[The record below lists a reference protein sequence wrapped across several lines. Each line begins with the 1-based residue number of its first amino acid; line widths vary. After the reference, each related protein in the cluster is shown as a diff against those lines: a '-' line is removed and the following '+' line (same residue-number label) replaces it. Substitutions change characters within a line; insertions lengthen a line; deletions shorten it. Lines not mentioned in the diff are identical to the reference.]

1 MSTAFVLVHGAC
13 HGSWSW
19 RPVVERLR
27 ARGHAVYTPTL
38 PGLNPGDR
46 RADIHLSDT
55 VDYLVD
61 YVEGHELADI
71 VLVGHSWGG
80 FPVSGAAIRLATRI
94 SRLVYWS
101 AFVPL
106 SGESMIDLCPPAS
119 GDMFRADAATS
130 HDNSVKFPFDIFAS
144 TFMQDASPETQ
155 HIVYPLLERHPF
167 HTMNE
172 SLELEELQRL
182 QLPSSYVM
190 SKDDLALPPGEFGSA
205 PRFSDRL
212 PGAPL
217 IYTPGSH
224 ESQLTQ
230 APALADALIRA
241 ATGSHTA

>member
-1 MSTAFVLVHGAC
+1 MSTTFVLVHGAC
-13 HGSWSW
+13 HGGWSW

-119 GDMFRADAATS
+119 GEMFRADAATS
-130 HDNSVKFPFDIFAS
+130 HDNSVTFPFDIFAS

-172 SLELEELQRL
+172 PLELERI
-182 QLPSSYVM
+182 
-190 SKDDLALPPGEFGSA
+190 AA
-205 PRFSDRL
+205 
-212 PGAPL
+212 
-217 IYTPGSH
+217 
-224 ESQLTQ
+224 
-230 APALADALIRA
+230 A
-241 ATGSHTA
+241 ATAIELRDVQRRPRPTARRIRVGTPLPRPATRRTPDLHARKPRIPADTSPRTC